1 MFRVPHGAPLMDLI
15 SNFTNMF
22 RRKKLLIIVGPT
34 GCGKTTFRN
43 SLQSEQKPDLA
54 KSIIEKAFSKDYSY
68 AKTLRMKGL
77 RRHFRKRRNFRE
89 LTKEHFNF
97 ILELDTTCPVT
108 IDNLMLLPSLLDN
121 FDRIL
126 VVHLYTPFKIWIK
139 RIRKRRLEGFKTSEY
154 VNQILRTRSV
164 PTRKSSTAQR
174 VYLDYYSNFEHYFNS
189 LGAKDQMC
197 INTIEPAGLSRP
209 YPFDYS

>member
-1 MFRVPHGAPLMDLI
+1 
-15 SNFTNMF
+15 MF
-22 RRKKLLIIVGPT
+22 RRKKLLIIAGPT
-34 GCGKTTFRN
+34 GCGKTTFRS
-43 SLQSEQKPDLA
+43 SLQSEQQPDLT
-54 KSIIEKAFSKDYSY
+54 KLIIEKAFSRDYSCI
-68 AKTLRMKGL
+68 KTLRMKGL

-108 IDNLMLLPSLLDN
+108 IDNLILLPSLLDN

-154 VNQILRTRSV
+154 VNQILRARKVSGK
-164 PTRKSSTAQR
+164 KSSTAQR
-174 VYLDYYSNFEHYFNS
+174 AYFNYYSNFEHYFKS
-189 LGAKDQMC
+189 LGAKDQIC
-197 INTIEPAGLSRP
+197 INTIESTALSRP
-209 YPFDYS
+209 YPFDCS

>member
-1 MFRVPHGAPLMDLI
+1 MDFI

-22 RRKKLLIIVGPT
+22 RRKKLLIIAGPT
-34 GCGKTTFRN
+34 GCGKTTFRS
-43 SLQSEQKPDLA
+43 SLQSEQQPDLT
-54 KSIIEKAFSKDYSY
+54 KLIIEKAFSRDYSCI
-68 AKTLRMKGL
+68 KTLRMKGL

-108 IDNLMLLPSLLDN
+108 IDNLILLPSLLDN

-126 VVHLYTPFKIWIK
+126 VVHLYTQFKIWIK

-154 VNQILRTRSV
+154 VNQILRTRKVSGK
-164 PTRKSSTAQR
+164 KSSTAQR
-174 VYLDYYSNFEHYFNS
+174 AYFNYYSNFELYFKS
-189 LGAKDQMC
+189 LGAKDQIC
-197 INTIEPAGLSRP
+197 INTIESTVLSRP
-209 YPFDYS
+209 YPFDCS

>member
-1 MFRVPHGAPLMDLI
+1 MDFI
-15 SNFTNMF
+15 SSFTNMF
-22 RRKKLLIIVGPT
+22 RRKKLLIIAGPT
-34 GCGKTTFRN
+34 GCGKTTFRS
-43 SLQSEQKPDLA
+43 SLQSEQQPDLT
-54 KSIIEKAFSKDYSY
+54 KLIIEKAFSRDYSDY
-68 AKTLRMKGL
+68 SCIKTLRMKGL

-108 IDNLMLLPSLLDN
+108 IDNLILLPSLLDN

-154 VNQILRTRSV
+154 VNQILRTRKVSGK
-164 PTRKSSTAQR
+164 KSSTAQR
-174 VYLDYYSNFEHYFNS
+174 AYFNYYSNFEHYFKS
-189 LGAKDQMC
+189 LGAKNQIC
-197 INTIEPAGLSRP
+197 INTIESTALSRP
-209 YPFDYS
+209 YPFDCS

>member
-1 MFRVPHGAPLMDLI
+1 MFRVPHGAPLMDFI

-43 SLQSEQKPDLA
+43 SLQSEQQPDLT
-54 KSIIEKAFSKDYSY
+54 KLIIEKAFSRDYSCI
-68 AKTLRMKGL
+68 KTLRMKGL

-108 IDNLMLLPSLLDN
+108 IDNLILLPSLLDN

-154 VNQILRTRSV
+154 VNQILRTRKVSGK
-164 PTRKSSTAQR
+164 KSSTAQR
-174 VYLDYYSNFEHYFNS
+174 AYFNYYSNFEHYFKS
-189 LGAKDQMC
+189 LGAKDQIC
-197 INTIEPAGLSRP
+197 INTIESTALSRP
-209 YPFDYS
+209 YPFDCS

>member
-1 MFRVPHGAPLMDLI
+1 MDFI

-22 RRKKLLIIVGPT
+22 RRKKLLIIAGPT
-34 GCGKTTFRN
+34 GCGKTTFRS
-43 SLQSEQKPDLA
+43 SLQSEQQPDLT
-54 KSIIEKAFSKDYSY
+54 KLIIEKAFSRDYSCI
-68 AKTLRMKGL
+68 KTLRMKGL

-89 LTKEHFNF
+89 LTKEHLNF

-108 IDNLMLLPSLLDN
+108 IDNLILLPSLLDN

-154 VNQILRTRSV
+154 VNQILRTRKVSGK
-164 PTRKSSTAQR
+164 KSSTAQR
-174 VYLDYYSNFEHYFNS
+174 AYFNYYSNFEHYFKS
-189 LGAKDQMC
+189 LGAKDQIC
-197 INTIEPAGLSRP
+197 INTIESTALSRP
-209 YPFDYS
+209 YPFECS